1 MAACPR
7 PWALVYSVLLTGF
20 VISGANA
27 AELSVTFA
35 DPAWDG
41 KNIPDGQQCT
51 LFEGKGATP
60 ALRVE
65 NIPAG
70 ANAIIVEF
78 NDQDYRPLSRDGGHG
93 KIGFWVQ
100 EGSPSAM
107 LPSVSGETED
117 LPAAAFVEKPNRA
130 RGSYARPGYLP
141 PCSGGGGHRY
151 FAEVKAVRKG
161 EGEKKPEVLSKVKIQ
176 LGKY

>member
-1 MAACPR
+1 M
-7 PWALVYSVLLTGF
+7 
-20 VISGANA
+20 
-27 AELSVTFA
+27 
-35 DPAWDG
+35 
-41 KNIPDGQQCT
+41 
-51 LFEGKGATP
+51 
-60 ALRVE
+60 
-65 NIPAG
+65 
-70 ANAIIVEF
+70 
-78 NDQDYRPLSRDGGHG
+78 
-93 KIGFWVQ
+93 Q

-107 LPSVSGETED
+107 LASVPGETED
-117 LPAAAFVEKPNRA
+117 LPAGAFVENPNRA